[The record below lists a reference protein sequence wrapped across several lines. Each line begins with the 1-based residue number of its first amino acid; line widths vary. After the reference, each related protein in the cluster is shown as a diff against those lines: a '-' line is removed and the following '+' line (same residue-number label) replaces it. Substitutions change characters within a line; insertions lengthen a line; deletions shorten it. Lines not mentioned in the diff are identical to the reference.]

1 MSIFAQQGGLGVAKN
16 QTGIRKNNVF
26 VNDDAKQGGAT
37 EPFGYAGR
45 RY

>member
-26 VNDDAKQGGAT
+26 FVKKHT
-37 EPFGYAGR
+37 EITNFQFCKGITL
-45 RY
+45 